1 MKSFV
6 KNALGAVVVIFAAS
20 QSLARTQLFSLS
32 NIDVSQSIHKD
43 MSLKSTAGDSVSF
56 LSFTTI
62 DKKSQVGIPGHSK
75 ADQSLCSIGFESG
88 IFDRF
93 MQIHHEI
100 QSDIAEGKAIELS
113 ASDRS
118 FYENI
123 PDCGIFSPF
132 IGVLS
137 LYSTT
142 EMMSRVPKI
151 KEFYATAGQ
160 NTGYLKLS
168 TGDKGF
174 VFRIAGVLKNEMTLA
189 ELLKVRS
196 IPGQSGQAYGLKVRY
211 LNPGAAVV
219 TTESCTY
226 VETIERCGRYG
237 HCETYT
243 FSREGRRNVASSYKF
258 ALDAYDTAG
267 TVVASFGF
275 SVKNEVGLEQE
286 TSCR

>member
-1 MKSFV
+1 
-6 KNALGAVVVIFAAS
+6 
-20 QSLARTQLFSLS
+20 
-32 NIDVSQSIHKD
+32 

-56 LSFTTI
+56 LPFTTI
-62 DKKSQVGIPGHSK
+62 DKKSQLGIPGHSK

-88 IFDRF
+88 
-93 MQIHHEI
+93 
-100 QSDIAEGKAIELS
+100 
-113 ASDRS
+113 
-118 FYENI
+118 I